1 MKKILCVT
9 TLCALAFIMIGC
21 KQTKNEVQP
30 EVVVYADYPEPLTD
44 ISEKIE
50 KYDYIFI
57 GHIVEELETLQF
69 EGYGSS
75 MPKTRYSVDVLM
87 KLKGEMEDKIV
98 IQKIGGVNEEG
109 VLISYDSNDLP
120 KEGSIMIIF
129 SNKFEKYDPKDDPR
143 NELGIYCPGPT
154 AEAMDLLHNYDVN
167 KNALQQADD
176 IIEKINEIILII
188 GD

>member
-1 MKKILCVT
+1 MKRILCFT

-21 KQTKNEVQP
+21 KQTKTKVQP

-44 ISEKIE
+44 VSEKIE

-98 IQKIGGVNEEG
+98 IQIIGGVNEEG
-109 VLISYDSNDLP
+109 LLRSYENNELP
-120 KEGSIMIIF
+120 EVGSIMLIF
-129 SNKFEKYDPKDDPR
+129 SKKFEEYDPKDDPR
-143 NELGIYCPGPT
+143 NELGVYCPGPT
-154 AEAMDLLHNYDVN
+154 AEAIDLLQNYDLN

-176 IIEKINEIILII
+176 IIEKINEINLII
-188 GD
+188 DG